1 MKNSIK
7 KSNKL
12 LERIVLEFPE
22 NKREITTLLSKN
34 INFIEVCE
42 DYIVCMNSIHE
53 LKEMGNIADAK
64 RINELEALSIE
75 LREELLSMI

>member
-7 KSNKL
+7 KSDKL

>member
-1 MKNSIK
+1 M
-7 KSNKL
+7 
-12 LERIVLEFPE
+12 EFPE

>member
-7 KSNKL
+7 KSDKL

-22 NKREITTLLSKN
+22 NKRAITTLLSKN

-53 LKEMGNIADAK
+53 LKKMGNIADEK

-75 LREELLSMI
+75 LRKELLSMI